1 MYSTQDLVEMLG
13 TQRKES
19 IVGARGG
26 VEEGSSLLN
35 RDRPYVLAVTG
46 TNLGNERGAFQSS
59 HTGSSATATPRKH
72 PRVCRRRRGKA
83 KSL

>member
-1 MYSTQDLVEMLG
+1 MRMYSTQDLVEMLG
-13 TQRKES
+13 IQRKES

-26 VEEGSSLLN
+26 VEEGSLSLN

-59 HTGSSATATPRKH
+59 HTDP
-72 PRVCRRRRGKA
+72 RRRLHQGNTRGFVGEGGEKA
-83 KSL
+83 S